1 MKKDDKIHPLVYK
14 FKDEVE
20 KGKCSRRE
28 FIRYATLL
36 GVSSTAASQM
46 LLWGC
51 GDKKEEAAETK
62 APSGEVQTAGETGS
76 QKKAAY

>member
-1 MKKDDKIHPLVYK
+1 MKKDVKIHPLVYK

-51 GDKKEEAAETK
+51 KRLQKPKPHLGKYKPPVRPGHK
-62 APSGEVQTAGETGS
+62 
-76 QKKAAY
+76 KKAAY